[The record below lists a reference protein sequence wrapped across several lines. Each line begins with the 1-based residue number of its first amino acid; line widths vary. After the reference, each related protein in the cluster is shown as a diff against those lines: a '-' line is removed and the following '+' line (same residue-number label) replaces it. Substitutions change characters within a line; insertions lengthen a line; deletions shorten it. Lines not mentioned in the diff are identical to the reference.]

1 LFSWN
6 ERTQKRILFVVKK
19 LERERENVV
28 FSPARRRRR
37 RRRRRTTKRGPFGH
51 VFEGNEG
58 K

>member
-1 LFSWN
+1 
-6 ERTQKRILFVVKK
+6 VKK

-28 FSPARRRRR
+28 FSPAR